1 MLIVSFGVTQKVQLI
16 LLVTETHGWG
26 EIVISSNLLALLLF
40 FLRVSFRLIAQHFF
54 LGLVCNNPGASS
66 GKTLKN
72 IERRSSL
79 SKAAC
84 ITVNFSLQK
93 GIRFGSKC

>member
-40 FLRVSFRLIAQHFF
+40 SFEFLFA
-54 LGLVCNNPGASS
+54 
-66 GKTLKN
+66 
-72 IERRSSL
+72 
-79 SKAAC
+79 
-84 ITVNFSLQK
+84 
-93 GIRFGSKC
+93 